1 MEFFSPI
8 RHTPIRLY
16 YSKFDTTSQQKSP
29 APAHKTPPLTAN
41 LPLNSPDKGYYRPH
55 VPRRKASFSGL
66 AGMAEAEFLMDTAE
80 QFNRIAV

>member
-16 YSKFDTTSQQKSP
+16 YSKFDTTGQQKSLD
-29 APAHKTPPLTAN
+29 PAHKTPPLTAN
-41 LPLNSPDKGYYRPH
+41 PSLNSPDKGYYRPH
-55 VPRRKASFSGL
+55 GSL